1 MIGSGT
7 PSIQS
12 NMPRP
17 IGSLLLRLLSR
28 DLQTIAMFISSS
40 KNSKKPLVLL
50 RFSTGNSSRG
60 GREVRTWAFG
70 SEQKPYR
77 PDFRLFIPW
86 HDDQHVAGQWPLNVT
101 RLFPGSRHPAGR
113 RESVTYAFRM
123 NNCAIGVHERIR
135 TSDPRIHTTS
145 AFAAVPPLGGR
156 VRGLDCPFTMGVNA
170 FRCCPSSLYTFNGFL
185 RSLARDWHAGSPAK
199 RSPTLSRS
207 IASFPGATPN
217 FT

>member
-28 DLQTIAMFISSS
+28 DLQTISMFISSS
-40 KNSKKPLVLL
+40 ENSKKPLVLL
-50 RFSTGNSSRG
+50 RFFTGNSSRG

-86 HDDQHVAGQWPLNVT
+86 HDDQHVAGQWLLNVT
-101 RLFPGSRHPAGR
+101 RLVPGSRHPAGR
-113 RESVTYAFRM
+113 RDVSWLLYKD
-123 NNCAIGVHERIR
+123 R
-135 TSDPRIHTTS
+135 TSISLVSTS
-145 AFAAVPPLGGR
+145 RAFVRRRQCGFVRHCVQKLQPKAAP
-156 VRGLDCPFTMGVNA
+156 
-170 FRCCPSSLYTFNGFL
+170 
-185 RSLARDWHAGSPAK
+185 RSLAR
-199 RSPTLSRS
+199 S
-207 IASFPGATPN
+207 IAAASPERTGSATRERADP
-217 FT
+217 TESSHRE